1 VSDEAYKFVEVAAVL
16 KAGRRVAHLMR
27 EPTGVVF
34 AYEPNYDGPAVATTL
49 PVGGAPVRHA
59 GGALPP
65 FFAGLLPEGRRLTA
79 IRQAVKTSADDEL
92 SLLLVVGG
100 DLVGDVS
107 VLPDGD
113 SSPFPATEVA
123 GSLDDIVF
131 RELFERAVGPSI
143 ADRAGLAGVQDKVS
157 GRMIALPVAYDDAAW
172 ILKLD
177 PPEYPGLVANE
188 AFFLA
193 AARRSGLR
201 TADASIVRDKEG
213 HAGLL
218 VRRFDRFAVAGELR
232 RLAQEDACQVLGRYP
247 ADKYRMTTEE
257 VIAGLAARTGAPV
270 VAARSL
276 LQQFAFAYLTC
287 NGDAH
292 GKNFSVL
299 HNGTEWQVA
308 PAYDLPS
315 TQPYR
320 DDTMALAIGGK
331 QREDIGRAEFVALGN
346 GCGVPEKAVARV
358 LDELIAAAPV
368 WLGDLDAL
376 PFDERRIHKL
386 RKACSY
392 RLARLRG

>member
-1 VSDEAYKFVEVAAVL
+1 MTAEAYRSVELAAVL
-16 KAGRRVAHLMR
+16 KAGRRAAWLRR
-27 EPTGVVF
+27 ESGGVTF
-34 AYEPNYDGPAVATTL
+34 RYEAGYDGPAVATTL
-49 PVGGAPVRHA
+49 PIAAEPVHNA
-59 GGALPP
+59 GGALPA

-92 SLLLVVGG
+92 SLLLAVGS

-113 SSPFPATEVA
+113 APPLPATEVV
-123 GSLDDIVF
+123 GSMHDVVF
-131 RELFERAVGPSI
+131 RELFEQAVGPTL
-143 ADRAGLAGVQDKVS
+143 ADRAGIAGVQDKIS
-157 GRMIALPVAYDDAAW
+157 GGMIALPVAYHDAAW

-177 PPEYPGLVANE
+177 PPEFAGLVANE

-201 TADASIVRDKEG
+201 TVDASIVRDKVG
-213 HAGLL
+213 QAGLL
-218 VRRFDRFAVAGELR
+218 VRRFDRLAVAGELR
-232 RLAQEDACQVLGRYP
+232 PLAQEDACQVLGRYP

-257 VIAGLAARTGAPV
+257 VIEGLAAQTGAPV

-276 LQQFAFAYLTC
+276 VQQFAFAYLTC

-292 GKNFSVL
+292 GKNFSIL
-299 HNGTEWQVA
+299 HDGKEWRVA

-320 DDTMALAIGGK
+320 DDTMALEIGGK
-331 QREDIGRAEFVALGN
+331 QREDIGRTEFVALGDR
-346 GCGVPEKAVARV
+346 CGVAEKAVARV
-358 LDELIAAAPV
+358 LDQLVAVAPV
-368 WLGDLDAL
+368 WLAELDEL

-392 RLARLRG
+392 RLERLRS